1 MLKSMTGYGR
11 GEIREDGTRFLVE
24 LKTVNHKYSDVYIK
38 LPRQLM
44 FFEDKVVEAV
54 KSRVSRGKA
63 DVFVTFENYGKDA
76 KQVLPDKQLAEAY
89 INACRMLS
97 SEYGLEDDTSV
108 SLISGFPDVLRVEK
122 APEDEQRIWKM
133 LETALNTAIDS
144 LIEMRTV
151 EGEKLVADVL
161 EKLDILTDYTEKI
174 SKRAPFVVTEY
185 KDKLTARI
193 KELQNQ
199 QAVDESRLATEVAF
213 FADRCDINEE
223 IVRLRSHIK
232 QTRSCL
238 NMNEPVGKKLDFL
251 VQELNREI
259 NTIGSKANDLDIT
272 RNVLE
277 VKTVIDQIR
286 EQVQNIE

>member
-11 GEIREDGTRFLVE
+11 GEITEDGTKFLVE
-24 LKTVNHKYSDVYIK
+24 LKTVNHKYSDVNVK

-44 FFEDKVVEAV
+44 FFEDKIAESV
-54 KSRVSRGKA
+54 KSQISRGKA
-63 DVFVTFENYGKDA
+63 EVFVSFENYGKDA

-89 INACRMLS
+89 INACRILS
-97 SEYGLEDDTSV
+97 AEYGLKDDISV

-122 APEDEQRIWKM
+122 APDDEQRIWKL
-133 LETALNTAIDS
+133 LEVALNSAIGN
-144 LIEMRTV
+144 LVQMRTV
-151 EGEKLVADVL
+151 EGEKLVADVKR
-161 EKLDILTDYTEKI
+161 KLDLLAQLTEKI
-174 SKRAPFVVTEY
+174 FQRAPNVVTEY
-185 KDKLTARI
+185 KEKLSARI

-199 QAVDESRLATEVAF
+199 QAVDESRRATEVAF

-223 IVRLRSHIK
+223 IVRLRSHID

-238 NMNEPVGKKLDFL
+238 SMNEPAGKKLDFL

-259 NTIGSKANDLDIT
+259 NTIGSKANDLEIT

-277 VKTVIDQIR
+277 VKNVIDQIR
-286 EQVQNIE
+286 EQIQNIE